1 MQLKLLEEMFVA
13 KLVPIL
19 EKKLF
24 NSLAISLGSVTQ
36 SPFEFVMC
44 EIAFLLYGLTFTI
57 CLTVFQISQ
66 SFLILLW

>member
-1 MQLKLLEEMFVA
+1 MQLELSKGMFVA

-24 NSLAISLGSVTQ
+24 NLLAILLGSVTQ

-44 EIAFLLYGLTFTI
+44 EIAFLLYGLIFMI
-57 CLTVFQISQ
+57 SLTVFQISLM
-66 SFLILLW
+66 FF